1 MKRRCGVGG
10 KVSDGVV
17 ALGVVLAA
25 GGVEWAV
32 LSVMRSWE
40 RVRVRGTGIGQCGER
55 SEVVM

>member
-32 LSVMRSWE
+32 LLVMRSGE
-40 RVRVRGTGIGQCGER
+40 EGTGIGER
-55 SEVVM
+55 SDVELPKW